1 MVDKQSSRA
10 IMPIRSKDM
19 HMRRK
24 KELKPSNQVH
34 LIVNGFAVVCR
45 VRDIRTQE
53 GMDCISEINRLLAK
67 GERMTGFGSRFGAY
81 NIQINW
87 D

>member
-1 MVDKQSSRA
+1 
-10 IMPIRSKDM
+10 
-19 HMRRK
+19 MRRK

-34 LIVNGFAVVCR
+34 LWVNGFAVVCR
-45 VRDIRTQE
+45 VRDIRTQA
-53 GMDCISEINRLLAK
+53 GLDCVAEINRRLAE
-67 GERMTGFGSRFGAY
+67 GELMTGFGSRFGGH

>member
-1 MVDKQSSRA
+1 
-10 IMPIRSKDM
+10 
-19 HMRRK
+19 MRRK
-24 KELKPSNQVH
+24 TGLKPHNQVH

-45 VRDIRTQE
+45 VRDIRTQA
-53 GMDCISEINRLLAK
+53 GLDCVAEINRLLAC
-67 GERMTGFGSRFGAY
+67 GTLMTGFGSRFDGF

>member
-1 MVDKQSSRA
+1 
-10 IMPIRSKDM
+10 
-19 HMRRK
+19 MRRK

-34 LIVNGFAVVCR
+34 LLVNGFAVVCR
-45 VRDIRTQE
+45 VRDIRTQA
-53 GMDCISEINRLLAK
+53 GLDCVAEINRRLAE
-67 GERMTGFGSRFGAY
+67 GELMTGFGSRFGGF